1 MTQFVP
7 TFRKSTDKEANTM
20 ASNDVEVLD
29 PAATVEKLTNN
40 GSEFALN
47 RRHFMAA
54 LGVAGAAA
62 GAALVSSHP
71 AIAQQPKP
79 SGYLEVDVLNFLLNV
94 KYLKATFYSYVTQ
107 GVDLPGTS
115 RVTLG
120 TGGVFNAPTKVV
132 FTGTNAAQITDMFN
146 EIYFDDLNQLI
157 DLRNLIGVPVVPRQ
171 TMNLLGT
178 GTSTTVSAPI
188 TPAQAISTARMLE
201 DLSAS
206 AFTGALVYLSG
217 TNRAYA
223 AQVLA
228 AEGFHAGAVRL
239 VSIQNAAPYQA
250 AEYLLPFTGTTTS
263 GSPTIPALFTTTAGA
278 PLPAVGNIVAGTG
291 IPTNAVITAI
301 VGANTPIVGTT
312 NKTTSITA
320 VSSTAGLLVGQ
331 LISGAGIPANA
342 TITVISGSTIT
353 ISAAATATTANQ
365 ALFVGTAV
373 ITISANATAS
383 GKVTIS
389 VINADADV
397 QPFDPGTAAL
407 AAAGPSTLSKS
418 SPAVDQGFF
427 DTAGAGTSSANTPPG
442 FAFARTFSQVLAVLY
457 GSAVIQTF
465 QGGYYPVG
473 VSGNI
478 NVV

>member
-1 MTQFVP
+1 
-7 TFRKSTDKEANTM
+7 M

-94 KYLKATFYSYVTQ
+94 KYLKATFYAYVTT
-107 GVDLPGTS
+107 GKDIVGSATN
-115 RVTLG
+115 G
-120 TGGVFNAPTKVV
+120 TGGVFNAPAKVT

-146 EIYFDDLNQLI
+146 EMYFDELNQLI
-157 DLRNLIGVPVVPRQ
+157 DLRNLIGVPVPVVSRQ
-171 TMNLLGT
+171 TINLLGT
-178 GTSTTVSAPI
+178 SAPNVAFVAPPATTTL
-188 TPAQAISTARMLE
+188 TPAQAISMARMFE

-206 AFTGALVYLSG
+206 AFAGAIVYLSG
-217 TNRAYA
+217 TNRSYA

-228 AEGFHAGAVRL
+228 ADGFHAGAVRL

-365 ALFVGTAV
+365 SLVVGTAI

-383 GKVTIS
+383 GNVTIS

-442 FAFARTFSQVLAVLY
+442 FAFARTFSQALAVLY
-457 GSAVIQTF
+457 GSAVVQTF